1 MEKEKFSY
9 PVSLRRMQITDKFW
23 KNEMELV
30 RTEVIPYQW
39 NALNDKVEGAAPSYC
54 MHNFK
59 VAAEMNRQ
67 KRKQGAAYQEPSYTY
82 RGFEMLPEDPENLK
96 DEFYGYVFQDTDFS
110 KWVEAVGYSLTQHPD
125 PDLEKVA
132 DAAIDIVCAA
142 QQEDG
147 YLDTYYIINGKDG
160 IFTNLRDHHELYCM
174 GHLIEGAVSYY
185 EATGKDKLLHAAER
199 FADYATDYFGPE
211 EGKCKG
217 YPGHEIAEMAL
228 VRLYEVTGEQ
238 KYLDLSRFFIDERG
252 TKPYYFDKEHP
263 ETVKKGHENEFGIA
277 IIRHI
282 CRYGSRMRRLVT
294 QSVPCTC
301 IPVWQILH
309 VLQRT
314 KNCIRHVYVCGI
326 M

>member
-132 DAAIDIVCAA
+132 DAA
-142 QQEDG
+142 G
-147 YLDTYYIINGKDG
+147 
-160 IFTNLRDHHELYCM
+160 
-174 GHLIEGAVSYY
+174 
-185 EATGKDKLLHAAER
+185 
-199 FADYATDYFGPE
+199 
-211 EGKCKG
+211 
-217 YPGHEIAEMAL
+217 
-228 VRLYEVTGEQ
+228 
-238 KYLDLSRFFIDERG
+238 
-252 TKPYYFDKEHP
+252 
-263 ETVKKGHENEFGIA
+263 
-277 IIRHI
+277 
-282 CRYGSRMRRLVT
+282 RRI
-294 QSVPCTC
+294 SG
-301 IPVWQILH
+301 H
-309 VLQRT
+309 VLYYQWKRWYFYQLT
-314 KNCIRHVYVCGI
+314 RPS
-326 M
+326 

>member
-1 MEKEKFSY
+1 
-9 PVSLRRMQITDKFW
+9 
-23 KNEMELV
+23 MELV

-160 IFTNLRDHHELYCM
+160 ILPT
-174 GHLIEGAVSYY
+174 
-185 EATGKDKLLHAAER
+185 
-199 FADYATDYFGPE
+199 YATIMN
-211 EGKCKG
+211 C
-217 YPGHEIAEMAL
+217 
-228 VRLYEVTGEQ
+228 
-238 KYLDLSRFFIDERG
+238 
-252 TKPYYFDKEHP
+252 
-263 ETVKKGHENEFGIA
+263 TVWGI
-277 IIRHI
+277 
-282 CRYGSRMRRLVT
+282 
-294 QSVPCTC
+294 
-301 IPVWQILH
+301 
-309 VLQRT
+309 
-314 KNCIRHVYVCGI
+314 
-326 M
+326 

>member
-67 KRKQGAAYQEPSYTY
+67 KRKQGAAYKEPSYTY

-160 IFTNLRDHHELYCM
+160 IFTNLRDHHELYFMRQREKINC
-174 GHLIEGAVSYY
+174 
-185 EATGKDKLLHAAER
+185 
-199 FADYATDYFGPE
+199 F
-211 EGKCKG
+211 
-217 YPGHEIAEMAL
+217 
-228 VRLYEVTGEQ
+228 
-238 KYLDLSRFFIDERG
+238 
-252 TKPYYFDKEHP
+252 
-263 ETVKKGHENEFGIA
+263 
-277 IIRHI
+277 
-282 CRYGSRMRRLVT
+282 MRRNDSRITL
-294 QSVPCTC
+294 QIISDRRKENARDIRDMKLQKWHSSVFTK
-301 IPVWQILH
+301 
-309 VLQRT
+309 LQEN
-314 KNCIRHVYVCGI
+314 KSIWI
-326 M
+326 

>member
-67 KRKQGAAYQEPSYTY
+67 KRKQGAAYKAPSYTY

-174 GHLIEGAVSYY
+174 GHLIEGAVAYY
-185 EATGKDKLLHAAER
+185 EATGKINC
-199 FADYATDYFGPE
+199 F
-211 EGKCKG
+211 
-217 YPGHEIAEMAL
+217 
-228 VRLYEVTGEQ
+228 
-238 KYLDLSRFFIDERG
+238 
-252 TKPYYFDKEHP
+252 
-263 ETVKKGHENEFGIA
+263 
-277 IIRHI
+277 
-282 CRYGSRMRRLVT
+282 MRRNDSRITL
-294 QSVPCTC
+294 QIISDRRKENARDIRDMKLQKWHSSVFTK
-301 IPVWQILH
+301 
-309 VLQRT
+309 LQEN
-314 KNCIRHVYVCGI
+314 KSIWI
-326 M
+326 

>member
-67 KRKQGAAYQEPSYTY
+67 KRKQGAAYKEPSYTY

-174 GHLIEGAVSYY
+174 GHLIEGAV
-185 EATGKDKLLHAAER
+185 
-199 FADYATDYFGPE
+199 
-211 EGKCKG
+211 
-217 YPGHEIAEMAL
+217 
-228 VRLYEVTGEQ
+228 
-238 KYLDLSRFFIDERG
+238 
-252 TKPYYFDKEHP
+252 
-263 ETVKKGHENEFGIA
+263 
-277 IIRHI
+277 HI
-282 CRYGSRMRRLVT
+282 MRQREKINCFMRRNDSRITL
-294 QSVPCTC
+294 QIISDRRKENARDIRDMKLQKWHSSVFTK
-301 IPVWQILH
+301 
-309 VLQRT
+309 LQEN
-314 KNCIRHVYVCGI
+314 KSIWI
-326 M
+326 